1 VSAAVAAV
9 TAAGAASS
17 AAPGSTLGYGASILL
32 GLVQGLTEFLPISSS
47 GHLVLAEELL
57 HVDTPGILVEVALHV
72 GTLGAVFIYFRREIA
87 ALIAALPRT
96 LSSLARGRLPAG
108 DTHARLILALVIG
121 TLPAALVAVVAK
133 DAIEAS
139 FQSVRDTL
147 IQLAITGVILQFSRI
162 NVARRRATGLRE
174 GFIIGCAQAV
184 AILPGISR
192 SATTISAGV
201 FSGVDREEAARFSML
216 LLIPAVLGAM
226 VLSIPDLAEPVAG
239 SAAAAAAAGAAG
251 APIEGAPSM
260 ASAIGLPLLAGVI
273 VSFLSGLFALRLLI
287 AVARRNRFDLF
298 SWYLW
303 AVAAAGFV
311 LMR

>member
-1 VSAAVAAV
+1 MSAASVAAD
-9 TAAGAASS
+9 AAVASS
-17 AAPGSTLGYGASILL
+17 AAGPPLGYGASILL

-57 HVDTPGILVEVALHV
+57 HVNTPGILVEVALHV

-96 LSSLARGRLPAG
+96 LSSLARGRIPA
-108 DTHARLILALVIG
+108 DDAHARLILALIVGTIPAAVIG
-121 TLPAALVAVVAK
+121 IVAK

-139 FQSVRDTL
+139 FDSVRDTL

-226 VLSIPDLAEPVAG
+226 VLSIPDLAEPVSAP
-239 SAAAAAAAGAAG
+239 AAAAAAVGAG
-251 APIEGAPSM
+251 APADAPATM
-260 ASAIGLPLLAGVI
+260 VSAIGLPLLAGVL

-303 AVAAAGFV
+303 AVAAVGFV
-311 LMR
+311 LIR

>member
-1 VSAAVAAV
+1 MSAAASAAVAASSGG
-9 TAAGAASS
+9 AGSS
-17 AAPGSTLGYGASILL
+17 LGYGASILL
-32 GLVQGLTEFLPISSS
+32 GLVQGLTEFLPTSSS
-47 GHLVLAEELL
+47 GHLVLAEKLL
-57 HVDTPGILVEVALHV
+57 HVDAPGILVEVALHV

-96 LSSLARGRLPAG
+96 LANLARGRLPA
-108 DTHARLILALVIG
+108 DDSQARLILALVVG
-121 TLPAALVAVVAK
+121 TIPAALVAVVAK

-139 FQSVRDTL
+139 FESVRDTL
-147 IQLAITGVILQFSRI
+147 IQLAITGVLLQFSRI
-162 NVARRRATGLRE
+162 NVARRRATGVRE

-239 SAAAAAAAGAAG
+239 PAAAAAGAPVDTASQ
-251 APIEGAPSM
+251 SM
-260 ASAIGLPLLAGVI
+260 ASTIGLPLLVGVF

-303 AVAAAGFV
+303 AVAAIGFV
-311 LMR
+311 LIR